1 MTAFS
6 RDGARRPPLYLERN
20 LMIVFSVTITA
31 MMGVG
36 SLTPALPTIMNAF
49 RISSQQVG
57 LLITFFTFPGILF
70 APVVGLMAD
79 RYGRKKVLVPSLLL
93 FAFAGS
99 ACAFTPNFHMLLVLR
114 FVQGTGG
121 AALTAL
127 NNTLIGDLY
136 SGRTR
141 AEAIGY
147 NASVQNMATLN
158 NPMLGGLVALAGW
171 RYPFFLPL
179 FAIPVACFV
188 AFGLRNPEPKG
199 TQSFREYLTGA
210 IKSIVNRKMI
220 TLCSANLVGVIVM
233 FGALMVYLS
242 LLMKS
247 RFDADPFTI
256 GVVLASAS
264 FVSMLMSSQ
273 TIRLTRLMTYRQMIV
288 VGTLLAAVG
297 MATNVMMPALWLLL
311 VPAFIRGVA
320 QGILN
325 PSLYTM
331 VLENAPVNSRAA
343 VMAFNGMLSRTGQ
356 TLGPPIFGLCYVLG
370 GMHTVFWGAAAML
383 AASAVAVGWA
393 LGPTPAAGRAA

>member
-6 RDGARRPPLYLERN
+6 REGRRRPPLYLERN

-36 SLTPALPTIMNAF
+36 SLTPAFPTIMQAF
-49 RISSQQVG
+49 HISSQQVG
-57 LLITFFTFPGILF
+57 LLITFFTLPGIVF

-79 RYGRKKVLVPSLLL
+79 RYGRKRVLVPSLLL
-93 FAFAGS
+93 FAFAGAS
-99 ACAFTPNFHMLLVLR
+99 CAFVTGFHLLLALR

-141 AEAIGY
+141 AQAIGY

-179 FAIPVACFV
+179 LAVPVACFV
-188 AFGLRNPEPKG
+188 AFGLNSPEPSGK
-199 TQSFREYLTGA
+199 QSLREYLGGA
-210 IKSIVNRKMI
+210 IKGIVNRRML
-220 TLCSANLVGVIVM
+220 TLCSANLTQVIVA
-233 FGALMVYLS
+233 FGALMVYLA
-242 LLMKS
+242 LLMKQ

-256 GVVLASAS
+256 GVVIASAS
-264 FVSMLMSSQ
+264 FVSTLMSSQ
-273 TIRLTRLMTYRQMIV
+273 AIRLTRVMTYRQMIV
-288 VGTLLAAVG
+288 LGTLLSAVG
-297 MATNVMMPALWLLL
+297 MATNSMMPALWLLL
-311 VPAFIRGVA
+311 VPAFLRGVA

-325 PSLYTM
+325 PSLYTLL
-331 VLENAPVNSRAA
+331 LENAPVDSRGA

-356 TLGPPIFGLCYVLG
+356 TLGPLVFGLVYALG
-370 GMHTVFWGAAAML
+370 GMDSVFY
-383 AASAVAVGWA
+383 ASAAFLVASALAVGWA
-393 LGPTPAAGRAA
+393 LGPTQAGAAA